1 LKEVDRK
8 KKKQKLGHK
17 EVPREQFYRPKT
29 NNTETPPV
37 PAEKPKEDKKKM
49 TQQQKP
55 QEQMTQRKKG
65 GTSGARTH
73 DKENKG
79 KNDAASES
87 STNETV
93 DSK

>member
-1 LKEVDRK
+1 
-8 KKKQKLGHK
+8 
-17 EVPREQFYRPKT
+17 
-29 NNTETPPV
+29 
-37 PAEKPKEDKKKM
+37 M
-49 TQQQKP
+49 THQQKP

-73 DKENKG
+73 NKENKG